1 MKTGVLCKK
10 KITRTFRL
18 SDGVL
23 ACLQA
28 VSRRSGIT
36 MTALIERLVEKHLP
50 AEAVIMAQERLQ
62 NLSEPNLAAQ
72 PSSPPA
78 TDAQN
83 VAQAAL
89 AGLATRREAASPIAP
104 TLPPARAGQKAKAVR
119 R

>member
-1 MKTGVLCKK
+1 M
-10 KITRTFRL
+10 
-18 SDGVL
+18 S
-23 ACLQA
+23 
-28 VSRRSGIT
+28 
-36 MTALIERLVEKHLP
+36 ALLERLVEKHLL
-50 AEAVIMAQERLQ
+50 AEALVMVQEQLQ

-89 AGLATRREAASPIAP
+89 AGLATRREAASPTAP